1 MCASLHASVA
11 SASWRN
17 APLHVCEANASL
29 TKQWIYVILN
39 SKDGDIM
46 ANDKLAEQSMDFA
59 VQIINLVKQLKEQRE
74 SIMSNQIG
82 RSGTSIGANIHE
94 ANYAAS
100 KADFIN
106 KFHIAL
112 KECGETEYWI
122 EMLVGSNAII
132 EQTAKELLQE
142 CGVIR
147 RMLVKSIT
155 TAKENA

>member
-1 MCASLHASVA
+1 MKDSDLRTRTKALALHIIA
-11 SASWRN
+11 
-17 APLHVCEANASL
+17 VCDEVDTRKGRGVLVN
-29 TKQWIYVILN
+29 
-39 SKDGDIM
+39 
-46 ANDKLAEQSMDFA
+46 
-59 VQIINLVKQLKEQRE
+59 QII
-74 SIMSNQIG
+74 
-82 RSGTSIGANIHE
+82 RSATSIGANIHE

-122 EMLVGSNAII
+122 DMLVGSNAIHEEI
-132 EQTAKELLQE
+132 AKELLQE

-155 TAKENA
+155 TAKGNG